1 MVKLAG
7 PTRRVPNT
15 LVIILPGS
23 VKGMSCMGEP
33 SSARIR
39 EIAVDKAKQIAKKI
53 RIAHM
58 DMPAL

>member
-33 SSARIR
+33 NSARIR
-39 EIAVDKAKQIAKKI
+39 EIAVDKAKQMAKKTRTTQI
-53 RIAHM
+53 